1 MPNLESD
8 RKIATRRDEYGSK
21 SSNRTENNRNLA
33 RLMSSSDMERRRSVK
48 WLSFMRPK
56 IPLGF
61 DRLVPSDLPHM
72 VSRASGIA
80 ISFDR
85 IDGWSMPPPMQR
97 EVETHGYELKA
108 QLSMSLLHLKSSTF
122 YGSTWMGT
130 QIPLLDDSSRIP
142 ERLDMEYGEI
152 VYMVSRIK
160 DPQCVAVVEIV
171 VSKIDPERK
180 VVVGQYG
187 CGWTVLSLMGKD
199 SLQIPDIAD
208 GYESILP
215 QTTKFYMGSPRDLI
229 TSGGDMSLVLP
240 QLKEMKGCTLTYY
253 FCMHRKLLRAQRL
266 IAENEIIGRYDI
278 VPGLNIKEVTP
289 PLQSNTYKKECIGD
303 VNVQDGK
310 RGIRT
315 VPVKPVIN
323 TPMSLKIVD
332 FQILLPERKYLE
344 SRVITQ
350 VTKMISDIDPGLVH
364 ITARTLKIGL
374 HNGHTV
380 LGGDWQ
386 IYNLD
391 TDEEDD
397 VLRTSARSITLN
409 GFVAHELMALA
420 MVIEF
425 DVAIPVGG
433 DDPDTSAAV
442 AQLQQSQI
450 RQGNIVTP
458 VCMGASIFL
467 PSDGKKMFLRNT
479 SGADDELG
487 LELSISGEG
496 VGGALTS
503 SVVFKD
509 SGGEG
514 SDAGTTE
521 DGIMGFTLKAYD
533 SVSGELRHGD
543 DAPAAVP
550 AGGVIPDIPDSDSSI
565 AGTDVTPRR
574 DVRVTESE
582 FNPRLHRDRST
593 TAKDDDLDSLQGS
606 IIEGDSVVSSLRL
619 DPTFYSSKPRRE
631 ERVMDNYDNDVD
643 PLFVNNKSS
652 LLARTL
658 NAKLD
663 SGMTAAGTLGA
674 SHARGALR
682 ETTSGFGPLGGPS
695 VATMNMTSG
704 MDDVGASDVTY
715 RSDNKTHARDIS
727 RGVRSR
733 LARHGFDDAMKE
745 SNYNDASGQ
754 GKGKGPDGIR
764 ERLIQKSSGIV
775 DLDIEV
781 EDELNCNDITLQFAG
796 YRAGPLMDKTTTT
809 GGADLFRRP
818 KTIYLSYQFFSCP
831 PTRTESMRLLPAPAG
846 DVSVLAREEARTR
859 DETPL
864 MLRYVIDC
872 STGSPTESFEFAEY
886 LAKSNLCVEVWDADA
901 SLLLGMAI
909 LPLRRLMRQGQQ
921 SAKCAVEC
929 DVIDVECG
937 AQIHGGVTSTVLSES
952 GYPSGV
958 VVGSLHVILSNYG
971 LEGKAGRTSMLTA
984 DTKDVAG
991 GMGNPSAALNWRAMG
1006 NNMHSN
1012 PRGTGKENK
1021 KRAKTLVRARP
1032 LSDTAPELSRALE
1045 EYRNSSKGTS
1055 MRSLALGSNGA
1066 SGHTLDYDEVLT
1078 LFKRFGGNDT
1088 GTVQYSGDLM
1098 RLLDIPSWPVVT
1110 RKVIKAY
1117 KRASE
1122 RGRDVEAELTRRT
1135 GSSGLVNPQ
1144 DVNEFFEQLQESV
1157 GLHAKTEECLI
1168 IAANLT
1174 REGVDLTPRRIVAFI
1189 LKEIESQQWV
1199 LVGKKLRQASQKA
1212 VLLGLDVEQMLSD
1225 RDTNGDG
1232 YLSTVEFKEFLD
1244 ELSSQVRLTSKEQT
1258 MIVKHFTRRP
1268 PQGDKYQ
1275 DPIPVRDVLA
1285 FLGKEYV
1292 GNLNVRLAR
1301 CLRGLRGENR
1311 SAEDISAHFRKV
1323 ETARRGVFSHN
1334 ELEDNLANFGVY
1346 ETMGHDQV
1354 KSVLVKADKHKSGSI
1369 TIDDFL
1375 SFLGIKSADEG
1386 ETMDAEQMLRRLVEK
1401 AQRIGADID
1410 TTFRHFDVN
1419 GDGTLTQTELEEG
1432 LAKLKIFDGIPK
1444 WKKQIPGLI
1453 KKFDKD
1459 GDGTIQLKEFLTHL
1473 GIHNY
1478 EPNLIQHLTRICI
1491 KSREDLSIDEI
1502 FSELDAQN
1510 KGELSAA
1517 DLRQGLAEK
1526 LNKTVS
1532 VEDCTKAI
1540 STITHDRTT
1549 VVKQS
1554 EFVEYFTNTVNK
1566 SIDDTIRKAIDKFA
1580 HKVRHTLQSSQNKTG
1595 QPVAKVFPA
1604 YVKDASL
1611 SVTVEEFCA
1620 GIRKVSGLES
1630 VSDSELQGFIALIL
1644 GGRVPKSFRVKELV
1658 AWLSASEDEIESASA
1673 PKSDLEKLADKIR
1686 AIFRTAEEN
1695 GTSADA
1701 IFRHFD
1707 TEGHGK
1713 LLTDDFLRALR
1724 RIKSFENLS
1733 LDEARMLTVALDAD
1747 DSGDISMD
1755 EFRNFVQ
1762 KGVAKNRVG
1771 VLKPGGKVAL
1781 EPIELL
1787 QRHLT
1792 RIAEPD
1798 GGIDGLIA
1806 FLDND
1811 EDGLISLSSF
1821 LRVLR
1826 REGVL
1831 DDMGEDQILALLQ
1844 PSRRGE
1850 NLNVVSLLRLLEG
1863 AKAGAD
1869 AEDEDPLIEDPPY
1882 EFSRDPVFHSLEK
1895 KLRGVGRVL
1904 ARRGVDVEGLFR
1916 SADARNC
1923 GMIRRSDFIE
1933 VMSKMGLYI
1942 LERGKAVDNEA
1953 DDDTRH
1959 SQLRQVS
1966 KFGNKNFGDKA
1977 AVAAKRL
1984 FGNEAKSGGGDFQE
1998 HLESMALVNWYRQG
2012 QKQMLLQRVL
2022 SHSLGEEIQIYP
2034 RFGKTLFFEYPV
2046 ANPFAHEE
2054 RFIIEVND
2062 PELRVVTNFEEWS
2075 LLRQKNRPCVGKI
2088 GEDPVEADMFDQ
2100 DALGNVQIALL
2111 ANETLHIPFTFMT
2124 LVPYT
2129 PPERKGANRAQS
2141 KEESK
2146 ENGISNDIPKRTVEV
2161 RIISGSHGHVVS
2173 VLKVQVHPRPY
2184 IVNSTFRFFEQEN
2197 TIMKRR
2203 IRLKDLSSYAALGRG
2218 GGSGASSKFIHC
2230 VDGQVDNKVV
2240 VEWGPSNSG
2249 SNFDSDA
2256 LDVLLRYRC
2265 MGYPSSGSFFILVY
2279 NDPFQSSLDQIW
2291 QVIVQTRQKLDI
2303 HSAVGGSAQLDLV
2316 MRGDRFARRVKA
2328 FASATPD
2335 AISFQP
2341 NATFQLVPGAYNRV
2355 AARYSPRSMGARRVH
2370 FNVVD
2375 VDSRELVASW
2385 IVTCTAAA
2393 PAVLRTYEVDIPPGR
2408 SLMKKIVFKNPWDV
2422 PRRYLLSSSN
2432 TSIME
2437 PRDAMMDVPPNGS
2450 TYLRLRFTALP
2461 TMGNATSEVFLFL
2474 NDESGQNEESYLFRC
2489 REGAA
2494 EY

>member
-1 MPNLESD
+1 MQNLDSD
-8 RKIATRRDEYGSK
+8 RKITTRKDEYGSK
-21 SSNRTENNRNLA
+21 SSNRKDHNRTLSA
-33 RLMSSSDMERRRSVK
+33 HMTTSDMERRRGVK
-48 WLSFMRPK
+48 WLCFMKPK

-72 VSRASGIA
+72 VSRASGVA

-97 EVETHGYELKA
+97 EVETHGYELKV

-130 QIPLLDDSSRIP
+130 QVPLLDDSSRIP
-142 ERLDMEYGEI
+142 ERLDIEYGEI

-171 VSKIDPERK
+171 VSKWNPERK
-180 VVVGQYG
+180 ITEGQFG

-199 SLQIPDIAD
+199 SIQIPDIAD

-215 QTTKFYMGSPRDLI
+215 QETKFYMGSPRDLI

-240 QLKEMKGCTLTYY
+240 RLKEMKGCTLTYY

-266 IAENEIIGRYDI
+266 VAENEIIGRYDI
-278 VPGLNIKEVTP
+278 VPGLSIKEVTP

-315 VPVKPVIN
+315 VPVKPIIN

-409 GFVAHELMALA
+409 GFVAHESMALA

-425 DVAIPVGG
+425 DIAIPV
-433 DDPDTSAAV
+433 DADNSDTTAAV
-442 AQLQQSQI
+442 AQLQQSHI
-450 RQGNIVTP
+450 RQGNIITP

-487 LELSISGEG
+487 LELIISGEG
-496 VGGALTS
+496 VAGALTS
-503 SVVFKD
+503 SVVFED
-509 SGGEG
+509 SGSRG
-514 SDAGTTE
+514 SDAGTSE

-533 SVSGELRHGD
+533 SISGELRHGD
-543 DAPAAVP
+543 DAPVPVP

-565 AGTDVTPRR
+565 AGTDATPRR
-574 DVRVTESE
+574 DIRVTESE
-582 FNPRLHRDRST
+582 FNPRFHRDRAA
-593 TAKDDDLDSLQGS
+593 TAKDDDLDSLQ
-606 IIEGDSVVSSLRL
+606 DSLIHGQSDGGGETVSSSLHL
-619 DPTFYSSKPRRE
+619 DPAFYEKQRPRRVGHMVE
-631 ERVMDNYDNDVD
+631 NFDNDVD
-643 PLFVNNKSS
+643 PLFVSNKSS

-682 ETTSGFGPLGGPS
+682 ETTSGFGALGGPA
-695 VATMNMTSG
+695 VTTMNMASG
-704 MDDVGASDVTY
+704 MDDIETSDAPY
-715 RSDNKTHARDIS
+715 RRENQTHARDIS

-745 SNYNDASGQ
+745 AHSADSSGQ
-754 GKGKGPDGIR
+754 GSGHGTGPDGIR
-764 ERLIQKSSGIV
+764 ERLVQQSSGFV
-775 DLDIEV
+775 DLDKEV
-781 EDELNCNDITLQFAG
+781 DDELNCNDITLQFAG
-796 YRAGPLMDKTTTT
+796 YRPGPLVDKTTTT

-831 PTRTESMRLLPAPAG
+831 PTRTESMRLLPASAG
-846 DVSVLAREEARTR
+846 EVNVLAREEARTR

-872 STGSPTESFEFAEY
+872 STGSPTESYEFAEY

-937 AQIHGGVTSTVLSES
+937 SQIHGGVTSTVLSES

-958 VVGSLHVILSNYG
+958 VVGSLNVILSNYG

-984 DTKDVAG
+984 DAKDVAG
-991 GMGNPSAALNWRAMG
+991 GMRNPSAALNWRAMG
-1006 NNMHSN
+1006 GMEGQQ
-1012 PRGTGKENK
+1012 RGIGKENK

-1045 EYRNSSKGTS
+1045 EYRNSSRGTS
-1055 MRSLALGSNGA
+1055 MRSLALGSNSA

-1078 LFKRFGGNDT
+1078 LFQRFPGNDK

-1144 DVNEFFEQLQESV
+1144 DVNEFFQQLQESV

-1174 REGVDLTPRRIVAFI
+1174 REGVDLTPRRVVAFI

-1212 VLLGLDVEQMLSD
+1212 VLLGLDVEQMMSD

-1244 ELSSQVRLTSKEQT
+1244 ELSSQVRLTAKEQT

-1292 GNLNVRLAR
+1292 GNLNVRLVR
-1301 CLRGLRGENR
+1301 CLRGMRGENR
-1311 SAEDISAHFRKV
+1311 SAEDIGAHFRKV

-1354 KSVLVKADKHKSGSI
+1354 KSVIVKADKHKSGSI

-1375 SFLGIKSADEG
+1375 AFIGIKSADEEG
-1386 ETMDAEQMLRRLVEK
+1386 EQLDAEQMLRRLVEK

-1432 LAKLKIFDGIPK
+1432 LRKLKIFDGIPK
-1444 WKKQIPGLI
+1444 WEKQIPGLI

-1478 EPNLIQHLTRICI
+1478 EPNLIQHLTRICV
-1491 KSREDLSIDEI
+1491 KSREELSIDDI
-1502 FSELDAQN
+1502 FSELDAQG

-1517 DLRQGLAEK
+1517 DLRQGLADK
-1526 LNKTVS
+1526 LNKTAS

-1540 STITHDRTT
+1540 STINHDRST
-1549 VVKQS
+1549 VLTQS
-1554 EFVEYFTNTVNK
+1554 DFVQYFTNTVNK
-1566 SIDDTIRKAIDKFA
+1566 SIDDTLRKAIDKFA
-1580 HKVRHTLQSSQNKTG
+1580 HKVRLTLQSSEAANQVTRSLILNVLGTLPPRINAIKPCSTESLTDSNSLTWRIEELNSS
-1595 QPVAKVFPA
+1595 ADTLR
-1604 YVKDASL
+1604 DASL
-1611 SVTVEEFCA
+1611 
-1620 GIRKVSGLES
+1620 I
-1630 VSDSELQGFIALIL
+1630 
-1644 GGRVPKSFRVKELV
+1644 
-1658 AWLSASEDEIESASA
+1658 
-1673 PKSDLEKLADKIR
+1673 
-1686 AIFRTAEEN
+1686 
-1695 GTSADA
+1695 
-1701 IFRHFD
+1701 
-1707 TEGHGK
+1707 
-1713 LLTDDFLRALR
+1713 
-1724 RIKSFENLS
+1724 
-1733 LDEARMLTVALDAD
+1733 
-1747 DSGDISMD
+1747 
-1755 EFRNFVQ
+1755 
-1762 KGVAKNRVG
+1762 
-1771 VLKPGGKVAL
+1771 
-1781 EPIELL
+1781 
-1787 QRHLT
+1787 
-1792 RIAEPD
+1792 
-1798 GGIDGLIA
+1798 
-1806 FLDND
+1806 
-1811 EDGLISLSSF
+1811 
-1821 LRVLR
+1821 
-1826 REGVL
+1826 
-1831 DDMGEDQILALLQ
+1831 
-1844 PSRRGE
+1844 
-1850 NLNVVSLLRLLEG
+1850 
-1863 AKAGAD
+1863 
-1869 AEDEDPLIEDPPY
+1869 
-1882 EFSRDPVFHSLEK
+1882 
-1895 KLRGVGRVL
+1895 
-1904 ARRGVDVEGLFR
+1904 
-1916 SADARNC
+1916 
-1923 GMIRRSDFIE
+1923 
-1933 VMSKMGLYI
+1933 
-1942 LERGKAVDNEA
+1942 
-1953 DDDTRH
+1953 
-1959 SQLRQVS
+1959 
-1966 KFGNKNFGDKA
+1966 
-1977 AVAAKRL
+1977 
-1984 FGNEAKSGGGDFQE
+1984 
-1998 HLESMALVNWYRQG
+1998 
-2012 QKQMLLQRVL
+2012 
-2022 SHSLGEEIQIYP
+2022 
-2034 RFGKTLFFEYPV
+2034 
-2046 ANPFAHEE
+2046 
-2054 RFIIEVND
+2054 
-2062 PELRVVTNFEEWS
+2062 
-2075 LLRQKNRPCVGKI
+2075 
-2088 GEDPVEADMFDQ
+2088 
-2100 DALGNVQIALL
+2100 
-2111 ANETLHIPFTFMT
+2111 
-2124 LVPYT
+2124 
-2129 PPERKGANRAQS
+2129 
-2141 KEESK
+2141 
-2146 ENGISNDIPKRTVEV
+2146 
-2161 RIISGSHGHVVS
+2161 
-2173 VLKVQVHPRPY
+2173 
-2184 IVNSTFRFFEQEN
+2184 
-2197 TIMKRR
+2197 
-2203 IRLKDLSSYAALGRG
+2203 
-2218 GGSGASSKFIHC
+2218 
-2230 VDGQVDNKVV
+2230 
-2240 VEWGPSNSG
+2240 
-2249 SNFDSDA
+2249 
-2256 LDVLLRYRC
+2256 
-2265 MGYPSSGSFFILVY
+2265 
-2279 NDPFQSSLDQIW
+2279 
-2291 QVIVQTRQKLDI
+2291 
-2303 HSAVGGSAQLDLV
+2303 
-2316 MRGDRFARRVKA
+2316 
-2328 FASATPD
+2328 
-2335 AISFQP
+2335 
-2341 NATFQLVPGAYNRV
+2341 
-2355 AARYSPRSMGARRVH
+2355 
-2370 FNVVD
+2370 
-2375 VDSRELVASW
+2375 
-2385 IVTCTAAA
+2385 
-2393 PAVLRTYEVDIPPGR
+2393 
-2408 SLMKKIVFKNPWDV
+2408 
-2422 PRRYLLSSSN
+2422 
-2432 TSIME
+2432 
-2437 PRDAMMDVPPNGS
+2437 
-2450 TYLRLRFTALP
+2450 
-2461 TMGNATSEVFLFL
+2461 
-2474 NDESGQNEESYLFRC
+2474 
-2489 REGAA
+2489 
-2494 EY
+2494 